1 MKNKNISVIG
11 LGFVGF
17 PTACIL
23 ANCKNKN
30 KKNLFKVSAI
40 DKDINEIKKK
50 CIDYINKKTTLSN
63 DKKLNKLIEI
73 SLNKNL
79 LNFTDSFECLTNS
92 SVIIV
97 SVGFDFSKKTEK
109 QQFKNLNI
117 LFEKICEKIS
127 KKTLLIVE
135 TTLPPGT
142 CDKAIIPLMKKK
154 LKKRNINFDKDI
166 YFGFSFERIM
176 PGKYYLD
183 SVINNFRCYSGT
195 NNASKLQIKKF
206 LKKFINYKKYPLDE
220 LDSIKDCES
229 AKILENSYRAI
240 NIAFIDE
247 WTKYSINEDINLN
260 RIIDAIKKRSTHSN
274 IMRPG
279 LGVGGYCLTKDPSFM
294 NTSGR
299 HFNTKK
305 INFPIIN
312 QSLKINNDMPKTSI
326 LLLKKKIKDL
336 KKKKF
341 LIMGLAYKKDVA
353 DKRFSPTKKILE
365 YLKNNKIK
373 FSTHDPFYDGKIN
386 FSFKK
391 FDVILLCVD
400 HTSYKKISSKYFSS
414 RPHYIDL
421 NRVLTKQQISWMRRK
436 KFKLDI
442 LGGD

>member
-1 MKNKNISVIG
+1 MRNKNISVIG

-23 ANCKNKN
+23 ANCKNKK
-30 KKNLFKVSAI
+30 KKNIFKVFGVDQNIS
-40 DKDINEIKKK
+40 EIKKK
-50 CIDYINKKTTLSN
+50 CKNYLNKKIILSN
-63 DKKLNKLIEI
+63 DKKLNNLIRI

-92 SVIIV
+92 GVIIV
-97 SVGFDFSKKTEK
+97 SVSFDFSKNTEK
-109 QQFKNLNI
+109 QQFKNLNF
-117 LFEKICEKIS
+117 LFEKICSKIS
-127 KKTLLIVE
+127 KKTLVVVE

-142 CDKAIIPLMKKK
+142 CDKVIIPLMKKK

-176 PGKYYLD
+176 PGNFYLD

-195 NNASKLQIKKF
+195 NATSKLQIKKF
-206 LKKFINYKKYPLDE
+206 LKKFINYKRYPLDE
-220 LDSIKDCES
+220 LHSIKDCES

-247 WTKYSINEDINLN
+247 WTKYSINEEINLN
-260 RIIDAIKKRSTHSN
+260 SIIDAIKKRSTHSN

-294 NTSGR
+294 NTSSR
-299 HFNTKK
+299 RFNRKK

-312 QSLKINNDMPKTSI
+312 ESLKINNNMPNTSI
-326 LLLKKKIKDL
+326 LMLKKKIKNL

-353 DKRFSPTKKILE
+353 DKRFSPSKKILD

-373 FSTHDPFYDGKIN
+373 FSTHDPFFNGKID
-386 FSFKK
+386 FSLNK

-400 HTSYKKISSKYFSS
+400 HTYYKKISYKYLSSK
-414 RPHYIDL
+414 PHYIDL
-421 NRVLTKQQISWMRRK
+421 NKVLTNEQIMWMRRK